1 MNLSKK
7 TALLIFALL
16 FPSFII
22 TSLIA
27 LSFETFRMA
36 SGLMFYAYILLLSL
50 FVSVLSSIFFWF
62 VFKRSVINPIEEF
75 NRITKIINS
84 GNLGTKI
91 TYSAK
96 NELGELGTNINNII
110 INLTR
115 NVQSMANSLRGEM
128 EKERELES
136 NLGKLREAQAKDQ
149 ALLGNLGEGVVAIDQ
164 AGKIF
169 LFNKSSTF
177 LTAFTAQEALGKH
190 YKEVLKFEY
199 EKEKDPVPDFISE
212 VLNKQSLRFDDLK
225 QTQKDLPHI
234 QLVTKWGTKVPVTQS
249 TTMITDA
256 NQRNYGVIVVLRNIT
271 KERQLDRLKDEF
283 VSIAS
288 HELRTPMTAI
298 KGLISMIF
306 EGDYGTLNPEL
317 KEPLSD
323 IATSTQRLIELVND
337 MLDVSRI
344 EGGRIKYTLENVKAA
359 SIINEVLELMHP
371 VAVQKGVE
379 LRFSQANAQEAILAD
394 ANKVKQILSN
404 LIGNSMKFTDKG
416 FIEVRFVTHGDLL
429 IISVRDTGIG
439 IKPEDAKK
447 LFSKFQQ
454 VTSSQLGRPVG
465 TGLGLY
471 ISREFAKKMGGDLW
485 IANSVEGVGS
495 VFSLSVPI
503 SGSELAK
510 TVEHNIM
517 VTA

>member
-1 MNLSKK
+1 M
-7 TALLIFALL
+7 
-16 FPSFII
+16 

-36 SGLMFYAYILLLSL
+36 SGLMFYMLIILLSL
-50 FVSVLSSIFFWF
+50 FVSILSSLFFWLIF
-62 VFKRSVINPIEEF
+62 RSSVIKPIQEF

-96 NELGELGTNINNII
+96 NELGELGANINNII

-128 EKERELES
+128 EKEKELER
-136 NLGKLREAQAKDQ
+136 NLSMLREAQAKDQ
-149 ALLGNLGEGVVAIDQ
+149 ALLGNLGEGVVAIDHE
-164 AGKIF
+164 GKIF
-169 LFNKSSTF
+169 LFNKAATF
-177 LTAFTAQEALGKH
+177 LTGFTAVEVLGKN
-190 YKEVLKFEY
+190 YKEILRFEY
-199 EKEKDPVPDFISE
+199 EKEKESVADFIAQT
-212 VLNKQSLRFDDLK
+212 LNK
-225 QTQKDLPHI
+225 QTQKDLPRI
-234 QLVTKWGTKVPVTQS
+234 QILTKWGSKVPVTQS
-249 TTMITDA
+249 TTLITDK
-256 NQRNYGVIVVLRNIT
+256 NQKNYGVIVVLRNIT
-271 KERQLDRLKDEF
+271 RERQLDKLKDEF

-306 EGDYGTLNPEL
+306 EGDYGPVSQDM
-317 KEPLSD
+317 KEPLAD
-323 IATSTQRLIELVND
+323 IASSTQRLIELVND

-344 EGGRIKYTLENVKAA
+344 EGGRIKYQLQNIRVADLIKE
-359 SIINEVLELMHP
+359 ILELMHP
-371 VAVQKGVE
+371 VAVHKKLE
-379 LRFSQANAQEAILAD
+379 LRFDQANGTEVIQAD
-394 ANKVKQILSN
+394 PNKVKQILSN

-416 FIEVRFVTHGDLL
+416 FVEIRYVAHGELM

-517 VTA
+517 VGS